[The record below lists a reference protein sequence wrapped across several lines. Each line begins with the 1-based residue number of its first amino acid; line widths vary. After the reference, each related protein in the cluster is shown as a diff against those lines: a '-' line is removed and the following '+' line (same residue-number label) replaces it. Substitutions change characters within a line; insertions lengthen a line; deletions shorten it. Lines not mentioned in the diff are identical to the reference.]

1 MFNFTTLVLY
11 SILSLGFGYAVGN
24 SQKFGVFKFLF
35 LVVFIAPVVYLND
48 NKFYVVAMTAS
59 FLFGLLYSYS
69 YLFEDFFDSIA
80 YQKER
85 RARKKEEATDE
96 YKENNYRKEQAER
109 DYQQREDDLN
119 RREREHQRRAEEVRR
134 EREEKKRKKQEK
146 SKKEDSFVKDSTR
159 SPEEILGLKPGFTKQ
174 ELKNAYRRESA
185 RCHPDKWENKPEHIR
200 EMMSEEQKL
209 INWAC
214 NKLK

>member
-1 MFNFTTLVLY
+1 MQD
-11 SILSLGFGYAVGN
+11 LG
-24 SQKFGVFKFLF
+24 
-35 LVVFIAPVVYLND
+35 
-48 NKFYVVAMTAS
+48 
-59 FLFGLLYSYS
+59 S

-85 RARKKEEATDE
+85 KARKKEEATDE

-146 SKKEDSFVKDSTR
+146 SRKEDFFVNDSKRT
-159 SPEEILGLKPGFTKQ
+159 PEEILGLKPGFTKQ

-200 EMMSEEQKL
+200 EMMNEEQKL
-209 INWAC
+209 INWAF

>member
-1 MFNFTTLVLY
+1 
-11 SILSLGFGYAVGN
+11 
-24 SQKFGVFKFLF
+24 
-35 LVVFIAPVVYLND
+35 
-48 NKFYVVAMTAS
+48 MTAS
-59 FLFGLLYSYS
+59 FLFGLLYAHA
-69 YLFEDFFDSIA
+69 YLFDDFFDSIA

-85 RARKKEEATDE
+85 RARAKEDVDNEDKE
-96 YKENNYRKEQAER
+96 KQYKQEQADR
-109 DYQQREDDLN
+109 RHQQREDDLN

-159 SPEEILGLKPGFTKQ
+159 TPEEILGLKPGFTKQ
-174 ELKNAYRRESA
+174 ELKNACRRESA

-200 EMMSEEQKL
+200 EMMNEEQKL